1 MAKDLIEHKGRI
13 DTIEGNSIKVHFVT
27 MSACANC
34 HAKGVCTASDMEN
47 KEVEVFDNS
56 GQFQEG
62 EEVRVLL
69 RQSLGF
75 KALFFGYVLPF
86 ILLLFALFT
95 LSAIFNN
102 EVVVGLASLGTLVPY
117 YMIIY
122 HRKDHFKK
130 SFTFELQ
137 KIS

>member
-13 DTIEGNSIKVHFVT
+13 DAIEGNRIKVHFVT

-56 GQFQEG
+56 GQFHEG
-62 EEVRVLL
+62 EEVLVLL

-75 KALFFGYVLPF
+75 KALFFGYVFPF
-86 ILLLFALFT
+86 LLLLFTLFT

-102 EVVVGLASLGTLVPY
+102 EVVVGLASIGVLVPY
-117 YMIIY
+117 YLIIY
-122 HRKDHFKK
+122 HRKNHFQKT
-130 SFTFELQ
+130 FTFDIQ